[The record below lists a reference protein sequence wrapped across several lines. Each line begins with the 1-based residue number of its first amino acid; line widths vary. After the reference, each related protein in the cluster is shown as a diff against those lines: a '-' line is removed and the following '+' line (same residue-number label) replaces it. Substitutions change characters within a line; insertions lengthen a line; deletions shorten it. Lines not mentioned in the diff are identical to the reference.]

1 MRFGDGSCPRNGR
14 SAIEAYVEVP
24 SVRDLLARCGA
35 CASDIAA
42 IKEVLALEWAFFDQ
56 VKGLE
61 GRAACQDDAR
71 SFFIYRLAQYLVFPF
86 AFVHLVL
93 DDLKS
98 LDAAGRNPVA
108 EKYAR
113 MMAVTDPERFR
124 ADWSHVSRR
133 IAGQGM
139 RVARGRAGPYRIC
152 PQGGRDL
159 SQGRGARPRRD
170 LAAAARVRGGLHA
183 RRGGAVFAAHRLVPT
198 RRVGRYGEIR
208 CQSHSRCVRL
218 CLRHRPLAGG
228 VDMSCTHNSAEASC
242 HDDLYRIGEVSQ
254 IGGLSQRAL
263 RHYDDMKLIEPD
275 VIGENSYRYYSR
287 RTMLKIPVINYLKK
301 MGLSLEEIA
310 DVFDCTDFSH
320 IRRSF
325 REQRAECARAVR
337 ELNERLEIID
347 DWNELVEEA
356 SFVLNS
362 CPLAVNTKFLSC
374 EELLCMPYRFTGDYA
389 EATINLEFT
398 AFVDKVENV
407 ISGPVI
413 MKREFGDAE
422 PETFTAPCDAAIL
435 QKALRPIDPKYAYVR
450 PRGLYL
456 STYHSGAFEN
466 IDVAYRR
473 LFAFAKQNGHQVCG
487 CSYER
492 FVTDYWT
499 TYDSDLFVTEILVPI
514 KG

>member
-1 MRFGDGSCPRNGR
+1 
-14 SAIEAYVEVP
+14 
-24 SVRDLLARCGA
+24 
-35 CASDIAA
+35 
-42 IKEVLALEWAFFDQ
+42 
-56 VKGLE
+56 
-61 GRAACQDDAR
+61 
-71 SFFIYRLAQYLVFPF
+71 
-86 AFVHLVL
+86 
-93 DDLKS
+93 
-98 LDAAGRNPVA
+98 
-108 EKYAR
+108 
-113 MMAVTDPERFR
+113 
-124 ADWSHVSRR
+124 
-133 IAGQGM
+133 
-139 RVARGRAGPYRIC
+139 
-152 PQGGRDL
+152 
-159 SQGRGARPRRD
+159 
-170 LAAAARVRGGLHA
+170 
-183 RRGGAVFAAHRLVPT
+183 
-198 RRVGRYGEIR
+198 
-208 CQSHSRCVRL
+208 
-218 CLRHRPLAGG
+218 
-228 VDMSCTHNSAEASC
+228 MSCTHNSAEAAS
-242 HDDLYRIGEVSQ
+242 HDDLNRIGEVSQ

-275 VIGENSYRYYSR
+275 VIGENNYRYYSR
-287 RTMLKIPVINYLKK
+287 RTMLKIPAINYLKK
-301 MGLSLEEIA
+301 MGLSLEEISG
-310 DVFDCTDFSH
+310 VFDCTDFSH

-325 REQRAECARAVR
+325 REQRDECARAVR

-374 EELLCMPYRFTGDYA
+374 EELLRMPYRFTGDYA

-413 MKREFGDAE
+413 MRREFGDTE
-422 PETFTAPCDAAIL
+422 PESFTAPCDTAIL
-435 QKALRPIDPKYAYVR
+435 QKALRPIDPKYSYVR

-473 LFAFAKQNGHQVCG
+473 LFAFARQNGHQVCG

>member
-1 MRFGDGSCPRNGR
+1 
-14 SAIEAYVEVP
+14 
-24 SVRDLLARCGA
+24 
-35 CASDIAA
+35 
-42 IKEVLALEWAFFDQ
+42 
-56 VKGLE
+56 
-61 GRAACQDDAR
+61 
-71 SFFIYRLAQYLVFPF
+71 
-86 AFVHLVL
+86 
-93 DDLKS
+93 
-98 LDAAGRNPVA
+98 
-108 EKYAR
+108 
-113 MMAVTDPERFR
+113 
-124 ADWSHVSRR
+124 
-133 IAGQGM
+133 
-139 RVARGRAGPYRIC
+139 
-152 PQGGRDL
+152 
-159 SQGRGARPRRD
+159 
-170 LAAAARVRGGLHA
+170 
-183 RRGGAVFAAHRLVPT
+183 
-198 RRVGRYGEIR
+198 
-208 CQSHSRCVRL
+208 
-218 CLRHRPLAGG
+218 
-228 VDMSCTHNSAEASC
+228 MSCTHNSAEASC

-374 EELLCMPYRFTGDYA
+374 EEFLCMPYRFTGDYA

-450 PRGLYL
+450 RAASTSPPTTPAPSRTSMWRTGASLRSPSRTDTKCAAAPTSALLPITGPPTIPTCLLPR
-456 STYHSGAFEN
+456 SSSPSRA
-466 IDVAYRR
+466 
-473 LFAFAKQNGHQVCG
+473 
-487 CSYER
+487 R
-492 FVTDYWT
+492 FRAT
-499 TYDSDLFVTEILVPI
+499 L
-514 KG
+514 KGRVR